1 MLRLET
7 KGSME
12 GISTMLEWMDVSHRS
27 VGFISQELE
36 RIGTLQ
42 GNVLAFEGPVVRLAI
57 CSDEVFTKN
66 QTILITVDPVSLVIL
81 QIELSKDRKSESWS
95 AHWKYLVA
103 EGYEIVT
110 LCNDEGTGM
119 AGAQGEA
126 LPDTARQR

>member
-1 MLRLET
+1 
-7 KGSME
+7 
-12 GISTMLEWMDVSHRS
+12 MLEWMDVSHRS

-36 RIGTLQ
+36 RISTLQ
-42 GNVLAFEGPVVRLAI
+42 GNVLAFEGPVMRLAI
-57 CSDEVFTKN
+57 CSDEVFAKN
-66 QTILITVDPVSLVIL
+66 QTILITVDPVSLAIL

-95 AHWKYLVA
+95 ARWKCLAA

-126 LPDTARQR
+126 LPDTAR